1 MSVDGR
7 VNATLQFMQTEIR
20 KLQAHSK
27 AAIQTINWMLRCAR
41 RHSPLMGRVMHAHFK
56 TYFNEHRL
64 RIERS
69 DMRATKK
76 HQELLCFIRKVVRL
90 SGLVMQQTKSV
101 MRSLDQIITE
111 NESKNGDRHRA
122 RDGNALVRLRAE
134 NATLVAENMAL
145 LCEVTHLRE
154 Q

>member
-1 MSVDGR
+1 MSIDGR
-7 VNATLQFMQTEIR
+7 VNATLQFMQTEVR
-20 KLQAHSK
+20 KLQSHSK
-27 AAIQTINWMLRCAR
+27 ACLQMVNWMLRCAR

-56 TYFNEHRL
+56 ACFNVHRL

-69 DMRATKK
+69 DMLASKK
-76 HQELLCFIRKVVRL
+76 YQELLCFIRKIVKL
-90 SGLVMQQTKSV
+90 SGLVMEQTKRV
-101 MRSLDQIITE
+101 MGSLDLIITE
-111 NESKNGDRHRA
+111 NEARHGERHRA

-134 NATLVAENMAL
+134 NAALVAENMAL